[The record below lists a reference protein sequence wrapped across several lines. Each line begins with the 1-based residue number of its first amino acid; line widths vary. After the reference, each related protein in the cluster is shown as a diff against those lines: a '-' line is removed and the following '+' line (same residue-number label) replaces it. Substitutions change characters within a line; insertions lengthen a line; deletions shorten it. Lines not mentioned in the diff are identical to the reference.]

1 MLPIAWLVLGIATF
15 VAAVRAAR
23 STRALRVG
31 RLAAGL
37 LDIGGGALVNAV
49 FLADGE
55 NYAGFAKARILPLC
69 GAPGVRWSSRTT
81 TSSSRC

>member
-23 STRALRVG
+23 RTRALRMG
-31 RLAAGL
+31 CLAVGL
-37 LDIGGGALVNAV
+37 LYLGGALVNSV

-55 NYAGFAKARILPLC
+55 NYAGFAKARIPLLC